1 MNPSELYSTLNR
13 ELENIKEAKTFKYE
27 VPLESEQGG
36 EVIVEGHKVVMLASN
51 NYLGLAN
58 HPRIKEAAIRSVDDH
73 DLLLNGQWLIL
84 SLLEHLRQALTAI
97 NTTLGNLIQ
106 V

>member
-1 MNPSELYSTLNR
+1 MNLSELYSTLNR

-36 EVIVEGHKVVMLASN
+36 EVMVEGHKVVMLASN

-58 HPRIKEAAIRSVDDH
+58 HPRIKEAAHRGIDEWVYGLSSVR
-73 DLLLNGQWLIL
+73 LLCGTEKITIE
-84 SLLEHLRQALTAI
+84 LE
-97 NTTLGNLIQ
+97 LGFVKVL
-106 V
+106 